1 MTLNLTHPKLI
12 NFLQQLSQQQG
23 ILSYRDMAKK
33 IRVQEKKVSVK
44 TIQHWM
50 NTLKGTQP
58 EQQPQFFYY
67 PAFYNEAI
75 GLTAHIHKGT
85 IPEHLKPWTIYSTI
99 LHNYTTEEQINT
111 LLLPKKEKSITPITT
126 GKTIYNL
133 DGTAPEKD
141 YDAIFKEHF
150 KKCEALTQL
159 NSLKKNP
166 LIIPCI
172 FEYQH
177 RATNAQ
183 QVWNRFKN
191 KVRNNIEYYCP
202 KTKTE
207 QQGIHAIRTT
217 LKTIQPLI
225 VEPRI
230 EYLPYN
236 QDKDYYHITTKKI
249 HHTNNTTTNRK
260 HTRKSTR
267 IRYTKHQH
275 RHEEKN
281 RRTPQKF
288 HTHTI
293 PIRKKLRTKNRNVEK
308 NTSLKYQV
316 TSFKFEVS
324 SCKEC
329 EINRILKT

>member
-249 HHTNNTTTNRK
+249 GANTLYKHATTLKIYKTTQGYLHIIQTTQQQTENILEK
-260 HTRKSTR
+260 AQELDIQNISIVMKKKTEEHLKNSTLTQFQ
-267 IRYTKHQH
+267 Y
-275 RHEEKN
+275 EKN
-281 RRTPQKF
+281 YEPRTGTWKDV
-288 HTHTI
+288 
-293 PIRKKLRTKNRNVEK
+293 KV
-308 NTSLKYQV
+308 
-316 TSFKFEVS
+316 
-324 SCKEC
+324 
-329 EINRILKT
+329 

>member
-249 HHTNNTTTNRK
+249 GANTLYKHATTLKIYKTTQGYLHIIQTTQQQTENILEK
-260 HTRKSTR
+260 AQELDIQNISIVMKKKTEEHLKNSTLTQFQ
-267 IRYTKHQH
+267 Y
-275 RHEEKN
+275 EKN
-281 RRTPQKF
+281 YEPRTG
-288 HTHTI
+288 TW
-293 PIRKKLRTKNRNVEK
+293 KKI
-308 NTSLKYQV
+308 QV
-316 TSFKFEVS
+316 
-324 SCKEC
+324 
-329 EINRILKT
+329 